1 MNAEVGKSVKLR
13 ISNSKEC
20 KAKIIQINEESK
32 KRTIIFE
39 MSEMPEELINQRKIR
54 TEVIWCDESGLK
66 VPKQALIEENGLYYV
81 MRNKVG
87 VQTKLLVKI
96 EMQNEKFAI
105 IEPYENE
112 ELQELGFS
120 SNEIKNYKKITN
132 YDEIIIKK

>member
-1 MNAEVGKSVKLR
+1 M
-13 ISNSKEC
+13 
-20 KAKIIQINEESK
+20 
-32 KRTIIFE
+32 T
-39 MSEMPEELINQRKIR
+39 EELISHRKVIVD
-54 TEVIWCDESGLK
+54 VIWWNDSGLK